1 MTKSYLLSAGDFQD
15 PKLPTLWL
23 SQRTAVMLQE
33 EDYPIFAARIDRL
46 IFVEQE
52 KAWEL
57 FDAPIFRISVHFE
70 ESKQKAIYKVEVI
83 DGVKREDGDS
93 KALIG
98 EAPA

>member
-1 MTKSYLLSAGDFQD
+1 MKGSYLLSSGDFQD
-15 PKLPTLWL
+15 PKMPTLWA
-23 SQRTAVMLQE
+23 SQKTAVMLTE

-57 FDAPIFRISVHFE
+57 FDAPIFRISVSFE

-83 DGVKREDGDS
+83 DGVRREDGTS
-93 KALIG
+93 
-98 EAPA
+98 